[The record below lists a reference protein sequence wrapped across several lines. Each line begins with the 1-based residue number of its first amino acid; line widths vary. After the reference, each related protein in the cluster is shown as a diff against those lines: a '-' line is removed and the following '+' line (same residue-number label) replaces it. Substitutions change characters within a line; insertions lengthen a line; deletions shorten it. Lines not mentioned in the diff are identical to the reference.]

1 MKLVGLKPK
10 GYICINNN
18 KSAMRLQIQSKKFGT
33 LSFVIQ
39 HFNKFDNRVI
49 EARGYVEVNGEKVFA
64 SVQYVKSLKM
74 QAILANHKHNE
85 FLGFSQDTDV
95 CFALPEGWEEKLI
108 SMYMNRFDPAKI
120 TLKFYQGDTHHNI
133 GFWSNGVQVAD
144 VQVGETPSRKVY
156 LDDIANKVERMWR
169 KGQIPFTVETEK
181 TNHINAGEYVSAL
194 HFTMEQLQSL
204 VPVIFVSDFAE
215 AEKKEAALKQ
225 AAQTGQR
232 VLISK
237 EFAATEEVSPREA
250 EESTWSDVL
259 TWANP
264 DGTITTEFSHHY

>member
-1 MKLVGLKPK
+1 
-10 GYICINNN
+10 
-18 KSAMRLQIQSKKFGT
+18 MRLQIQSKKFGT

-120 TLKFYQGDTHHNI
+120 TLKFYQGDTHRNI

-204 VPVIFVSDFAE
+204 VPVIFASDFAE

>member
-1 MKLVGLKPK
+1 
-10 GYICINNN
+10 
-18 KSAMRLQIQSKKFGT
+18 MRLQLQSKKFGT
-33 LSFVIQ
+33 LTFVIQ

-120 TLKFYQGDTHHNI
+120 TLKFYNGDTHHNI

-144 VQVGETPSRKVY
+144 VVIGETPSRKNIT
-156 LDDIANKVERMWR
+156 LGEIENKVERMWW
-169 KGQIPFTVETEK
+169 KGQLPFSPEQEKKSTES
-181 TNHINAGEYVSAL
+181 GSYVSDL

-204 VPVIFVSDFAE
+204 VPVIFASDFAE

-225 AAQTGQR
+225 VAQTGQR